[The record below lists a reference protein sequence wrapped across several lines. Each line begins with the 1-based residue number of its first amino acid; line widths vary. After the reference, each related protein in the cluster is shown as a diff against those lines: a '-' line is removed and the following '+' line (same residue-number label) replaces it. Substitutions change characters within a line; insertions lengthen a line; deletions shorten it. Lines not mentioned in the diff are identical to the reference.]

1 MKDNGIMDEEM
12 IKFVTQEEMKK
23 KTTEDEDLENRKRN
37 IIMYRIPEKKTERV
51 SDQRESDLV
60 FLKDLM
66 DAVFDMKIE
75 DQDITKMYRLGQWNE
90 NKPRPLLLAF
100 RNMEQ
105 MESVTSN
112 LSNFRS
118 TRIDKFKGIGIS
130 HDLSP
135 QERQKI
141 KRKVELA
148 KQEHTAS
155 TTDSSDGVEN
165 YHFPVVRKGQRQR
178 VLKIKLNRL
187 GA

>member
-1 MKDNGIMDEEM
+1 M
-12 IKFVTQEEMKK
+12 
-23 KTTEDEDLENRKRN
+23 
-37 IIMYRIPEKKTERV
+37 
-51 SDQRESDLV
+51 
-60 FLKDLM
+60 
-66 DAVFDMKIE
+66 
-75 DQDITKMYRLGQWNE
+75 
-90 NKPRPLLLAF
+90 
-100 RNMEQ
+100 
-105 MESVTSN
+105 SN

-135 QERQKI
+135 QERQEI

-178 VLKIKLNRL
+178 VLKIKRNRL